1 MVLGQVT
8 WKDVELVQHPTG
20 HIQRHTCCDVIFL
33 CTKVLKLKKIKVD
46 ILLFSK
52 ATSLKEVFHVTQL
65 HPQNLENTEKTA
77 VLLLSHTLTE
87 IHSCAL

>member
-8 WKDVELVQHPTG
+8 WKDIELVQHPTG
-20 HIQRHTCCDVIFL
+20 HIQRHACCEVKFL
-33 CTKVLKLKKIKVD
+33 CTKVVKLKTIKVD

-65 HPQNLENTEKTA
+65 HPQNLKNMGGKKM
-77 VLLLSHTLTE
+77 LFCYFH
-87 IHSCAL
+87 IH